1 VQGIEIATI
10 AREIVRLSQLQL
22 DLLEAVPVHKW
33 TETQQDAYR
42 LRQQRISTLST
53 KIGQLKLSDAA

>member
-42 LRQQRISTLST
+42 LRQQRIFTLST